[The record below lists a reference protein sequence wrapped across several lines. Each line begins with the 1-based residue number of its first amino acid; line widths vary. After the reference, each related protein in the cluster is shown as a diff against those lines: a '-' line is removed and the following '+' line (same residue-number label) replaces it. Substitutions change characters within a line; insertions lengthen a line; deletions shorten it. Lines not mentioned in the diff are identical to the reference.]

1 MNLAQPAVNTVT
13 SVEAPKPSMTKVAVF
28 NMEKKEVAQMNTTM
42 KSPDD
47 AYPTFD

>member
-1 MNLAQPAVNTVT
+1 MNLAQLAMNSAT
-13 SVEAPKPSMTKVAVF
+13 SAEVPKPSMTKVAVF
-28 NMEKKEVAQMNTTM
+28 NMEKKAVAQMNTTM